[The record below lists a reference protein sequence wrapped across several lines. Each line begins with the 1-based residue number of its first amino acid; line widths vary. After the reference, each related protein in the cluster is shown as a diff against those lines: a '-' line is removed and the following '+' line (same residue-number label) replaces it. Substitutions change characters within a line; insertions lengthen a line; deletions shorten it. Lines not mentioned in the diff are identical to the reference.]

1 MNDYTRKDINSYD
14 TFTKYG
20 DTFTKIYADDEN
32 HIYVFKCGFGYE
44 VVKGIKSVNPDNTII
59 YHYPSTE
66 QFGTYGY
73 YIFGSDDKYCKER
86 IEYRIKCLKEKK

>member
-44 VVKGIKSVNPDNTII
+44 VVKGIKSVNPLTTPSFITILQQNSSVLMVITFLVVMISIVKKELNT
-59 YHYPSTE
+59 E
-66 QFGTYGY
+66 
-73 YIFGSDDKYCKER
+73 
-86 IEYRIKCLKEKK
+86 LNA